1 MANPKVWAIYKPGA
15 DGKPGMGGKVY
26 LTVDQGGLLQG
37 GAQGDVAGVLASL
50 GAGKM
55 PKWSKPYP
63 ATVGWA
69 IASGFSGMVP
79 LIVKACESVAQK
91 IGNADGYA
99 DALALVKAGL
109 VAPVPKA
116 ADAPIQALV
125 SVVASPALV
134 PDGID
139 NDSVPVGVT
148 VILGR
153 WLEID
158 GPLFQDGIV
167 TGAPQGGI
175 VTPSLPAPES
185 YAARQKRL
193 AREAQAQHDAAM
205 VAYAQRFGV
214 PAIDLD

>member
-1 MANPKVWAIYKPGA
+1 MANQKVWAIYKPGA

-63 ATVGWA
+63 ATISWA
-69 IASGFSGMVP
+69 IKSGFSGMVP
-79 LIVKACESVAQK
+79 QIVKACESVASK

-99 DALALVKAGL
+99 DALALAKVGI
-109 VAPVPKA
+109 VAPVPQA
-116 ADAPIQALV
+116 AALV
-125 SVVASPALV
+125 PVVASPVLV

-139 NDSVPVGVT
+139 NDSTPVGVT

-158 GPLFQDGIV
+158 GPLFEDGIV

-185 YAARQKRL
+185 DAARQKRL
-193 AREAQAQHDAAM
+193 AREA
-205 VAYAQRFGV
+205 
-214 PAIDLD
+214 